1 MPERTAL
8 MTLALE
14 SPETRQNTARTPGSD
29 PANARTCACPPTSS
43 LSLPS
48 TPGTAYTPTGSCLLR
63 QFRFPFR
70 ENSGVA
76 AMRLHTRFSLW
87 EQSQMRVPGVDHSTS
102 AFSKFP
108 AYRRVK
114 LDSRSQLAE
123 SSSKQ
128 VAEGMVHR
136 GWKKKDNCGCRKMY
150 SSNTH
155 CFSKVQTG
163 NLHMEIIF
171 EDTRINILNCTLK
184 RLQQLGRGKWALW
197 KQERL

>member
-1 MPERTAL
+1 MPEWTAL

-14 SPETRQNTARTPGSD
+14 SPETRQDTARTPGSD

-136 GWKKKDNCGCRKMY
+136 GWKKKTIVVAEKCIPATHIALAKFRLGICIWKLFLKTLVLTSWIALLRDY
-150 SSNTH
+150 SS
-155 CFSKVQTG
+155 
-163 NLHMEIIF
+163 
-171 EDTRINILNCTLK
+171 
-184 RLQQLGRGKWALW
+184 
-197 KQERL
+197 